1 MNLEK
6 ITKEV
11 MISEQEIK
19 DKVKELGKMITEDYK
34 GKDLVVICVLKGA
47 IMFVSDLIKEIKV
60 PLAIDFMAVSS
71 YGNSTKSSGVVKI
84 IKDLDDSIEGKDVLI
99 VEDIIDS
106 GLTLAYLLD
115 NLESRDPKSIEIC
128 TLLDKPTGRKTDVN
142 TKYVGF
148 EIKDEFVVGYGLDYA
163 EKYRNRSTYQN
174 FLTLRSLNYI
184 IIINRYSLY

>member
-1 MNLEK
+1 MDLEK
-6 ITKEV
+6 VTKEI
-11 MISEQEIK
+11 MIGEEEIK
-19 DKVKELGKMITEDYK
+19 NKVKELGKKITEDYK

-106 GLTLAYLLD
+106 GLTLSYLLD
-115 NLESRDPKSIEIC
+115 NLKSRDPESMEIC
-128 TLLDKPTGRKTDVN
+128 TLLDKPSGRKADVN

-163 EKYRNRSTYQN
+163 EKYRNVPHIFVLKEEVYQ
-174 FLTLRSLNYI
+174 
-184 IIINRYSLY
+184 

>member
-115 NLESRDPKSIEIC
+115 NLESRDPNSIEIC
-128 TLLDKPTGRKTDVN
+128 TLLDKPTGRKTDVD

-163 EKYRNRSTYQN
+163 EKYRNVPHIFVLKEEVYQ
-174 FLTLRSLNYI
+174 
-184 IIINRYSLY
+184 

>member
-128 TLLDKPTGRKTDVN
+128 TLLDKPTGRKTDVD

-163 EKYRNRSTYQN
+163 EKYRNVPHIFVLKEEVYQ
-174 FLTLRSLNYI
+174 
-184 IIINRYSLY
+184 

>member
-1 MNLEK
+1 MDLEK
-6 ITKEV
+6 VTKEI
-11 MISEQEIK
+11 MISEDEIK
-19 DKVKELGKMITEDYK
+19 NKVKELGEKITEDYR

-106 GLTLAYLLD
+106 GLTLSYLLD
-115 NLESRDPKSIEIC
+115 NLKSRDPDSMEIC
-128 TLLDKPTGRKTDVN
+128 TLLDKPSGGKLML
-142 TKYVGF
+142 KQ
-148 EIKDEFVVGYGLDYA
+148 
-163 EKYRNRSTYQN
+163 SM
-174 FLTLRSLNYI
+174 
-184 IIINRYSLY
+184 

>member
-60 PLAIDFMAVSS
+60 PLAIDFMAV
-71 YGNSTKSSGVVKI
+71 
-84 IKDLDDSIEGKDVLI
+84 
-99 VEDIIDS
+99 
-106 GLTLAYLLD
+106 
-115 NLESRDPKSIEIC
+115 
-128 TLLDKPTGRKTDVN
+128 
-142 TKYVGF
+142 
-148 EIKDEFVVGYGLDYA
+148 
-163 EKYRNRSTYQN
+163 
-174 FLTLRSLNYI
+174 
-184 IIINRYSLY
+184 